1 MTWIIQSTDLR
12 RRVREVLDR
21 VRVQREPVIIRSY
34 DTPQAV
40 IIPYEDF
47 QEYREW
53 QLGRRRRAAWLAEL
67 QAIAEEVSARAALSE
82 EAAAALIQEAALDTR
97 ET

>member
-1 MTWIIQSTDLR
+1 MTWTVQTTDLR

-21 VRVQREPVIIRSY
+21 VRMRQEPVIVRSY

-47 QEYREW
+47 EEYREW
-53 QLGRRRRAAWLAEL
+53 RATSGRRAAWLAEL
-67 QAIAEEVSARAALSE
+67 RRIAEDVSARAALAE
-82 EAAAALIQEAALDTR
+82 DEAATLVDEAIRAAR
-97 ET
+97 EG